1 MEPEAEP
8 SAVVGNDHRETP
20 TEDDEEMLMVLM
32 LHLHMD
38 D

>member
-1 MEPEAEP
+1 MEPEAENSALVTNEGTLKP
-8 SAVVGNDHRETP
+8 S
-20 TEDDEEMLMVLM
+20 EDDEEMLMVLM

>member
-20 TEDDEEMLMVLM
+20 TEDDDEMAMVL
-32 LHLHMD
+32 LLLTHMD